1 MDIRK
6 FFQQTNQTNKCNDNP
21 IEKKPKLESKSWNV
35 YTDGST
41 FNNGKKGSYGGIGV
55 FFSDNSPLNISE
67 AVICKNVTNNICELE
82 ACRKGIL
89 QIVLNKDFNVGD
101 YIMVNTDSQYLINC
115 ITLWST
121 AWEKNGWINKSKRP
135 VKNKELIKEIKKLY
149 LKYNVQFKH
158 ILAHQDFKGEKDEN
172 NMNYRDW
179 YGNQMADKLAVL
191 GSKKNLLL

>member
-1 MDIRK
+1 MDIRN
-6 FFQQTNQTNKCNDNP
+6 FFQQTNQTNKEDNP

-41 FNNGKKGSYGGIGV
+41 INNGKKGSYGGIGV
-55 FFSDNSPLNISE
+55 FFCDNSPLNISE
-67 AVICKNVTNNICELE
+67 AMICKNVTNNICELE
-82 ACRKGIL
+82 ACRKAIL

-101 YIMVNTDSQYLINC
+101 FIMVNTDSQYLINC

-121 AWEKNGWINKSKRP
+121 AWEKNGWLNKNKKP
-135 VKNKELIKEIKKLY
+135 VKNKELIRNIKKLY
-149 LKYNVQFKH
+149 LKHNVQFKH
-158 ILAHQDFKGEKDEN
+158 VMAHQEFTGEKDEN

>member
-1 MDIRK
+1 MDIRN
-6 FFQQTNQTNKCNDNP
+6 FFKQTQVEQVNKKQKVK
-21 IEKKPKLESKSWNV
+21 ETKTWNV

-41 FNNGKKGSYGGIGV
+41 INNGKKGSYGGIGV

-67 AVICKNVTNNICELE
+67 AMICKNVTNNICELE
-82 ACRKGIL
+82 ACRKGII
-89 QIVLNKDFNVGD
+89 QIILNKEFNIGD

-121 AWEKNGWINKSKRP
+121 AWEKNGWLNKNKKP
-135 VKNKELIKEIKKLY
+135 VKNKNLIKEIKKLY
-149 LKYNVQFKH
+149 LKHNVQFKH
-158 ILAHQDFKGEKDEN
+158 IMAHQEFIGEKDES

-191 GSKKNLLL
+191 GSKKNHLLA